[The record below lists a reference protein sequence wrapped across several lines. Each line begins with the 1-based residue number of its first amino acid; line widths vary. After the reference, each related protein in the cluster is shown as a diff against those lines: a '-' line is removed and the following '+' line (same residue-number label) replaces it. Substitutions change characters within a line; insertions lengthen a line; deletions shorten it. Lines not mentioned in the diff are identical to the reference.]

1 METLADPSSFAG
13 LDEGDPRSVARWMKR
28 MGRETGEDLG
38 EGFDEDIDRA
48 VDDTA
53 EESSMAETETR
64 KHDDIGDSD

>member
-1 METLADPSSFAG
+1 MEALADPSSLAG

-28 MGRETGEDLG
+28 MGRETGEDPG

-53 EESSMAETETR
+53 DESSLAE
-64 KHDDIGDSD
+64 HGDLEP